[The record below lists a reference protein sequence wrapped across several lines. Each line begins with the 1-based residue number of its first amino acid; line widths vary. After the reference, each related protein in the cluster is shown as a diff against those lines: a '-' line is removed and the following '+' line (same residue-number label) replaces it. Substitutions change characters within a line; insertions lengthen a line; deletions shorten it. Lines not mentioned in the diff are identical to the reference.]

1 MGARAAITAGLAL
14 AFATVSGPARADFV
28 SEYRTYL
35 GKGQTEAAAA
45 HAEAR
50 RSEMPDDAQAQF
62 ALGTAQFLLAVEHLG
77 QGLHRYGLR
86 SEYDASFG
94 GLSGLPFLRLPVP
107 PNPEPEQVT
116 YEGLRAV
123 LYRFVEDLSVAEA
136 TLAGIPDVA
145 VDLPLDPAL
154 IRLDL
159 NGDGTGSED
168 ERLLRL
174 FAAVSGGG
182 GAGLETLPVDLDESD
197 VPWLQAYCHLLMA
210 MAEFPL
216 AHDWEAAFNVTFHNL
231 FPDSE
236 LPSSGIAAEVAQL
249 RKRLASLLDEKGR
262 PAYPRAPQKPKNMS
276 YRDWRESPEYQAYLE
291 SPEYRR
297 YREFRDTEDAMEF
310 GAIADLIAFVHLFN
324 WPVVEPE
331 RMANVRTH
339 LLSMIGLSRESW
351 RRIALETDNRNE
363 WIPKPVDQTGVF
375 ARMRVTSERVAGWH
389 LFLDE
394 FEAVLTGERLIPHW
408 RFFGRGVNVRKMFEE
423 PRRFDP
429 VLIAQG
435 AAVLPYLEEGKMVTG
450 ATVEEV
456 ARLMGRGFFAYFV
469 WFN

>member
-1 MGARAAITAGLAL
+1 MGARAAIISGLAL

-28 SEYRTYL
+28 SDYRTYL

-50 RSEMPDDAQAQF
+50 LSEMPEDAQAQF
-62 ALGTAQFLLAVEHLG
+62 ALGSAQFLLAVEHLA

-86 SEYDASFG
+86 PEYDASFG

-123 LYRFVEDLSVAEA
+123 LYRFVEDLSIAEA
-136 TLAGIPDVA
+136 TLAGIPDVP
-145 VDLPLDPAL
+145 VDLPLDLAL

-168 ERLLRL
+168 ERLLTL

-182 GAGLETLPVDLDESD
+182 GAGLGTLAVDFDESD

-216 AHDWEAAFNVTFHNL
+216 AHDWEAAFDTTFHNL
-231 FPDSE
+231 FPASE
-236 LPSSGIAAEVAQL
+236 LPSSEIAAEVTRL
-249 RKRLASLLDEKGR
+249 RKQLEGQR
-262 PAYPRAPQKPKNMS
+262 PRRPSAPAKPKDMS
-276 YRDWRESPEYQAYLE
+276 YPDWWQSPEYQAYLD

-297 YREFRDTEDAMEF
+297 YEEFRQTEQAMEI

-324 WPVVEPE
+324 WPVVEPD

-339 LLSMIGLSRESW
+339 FLSMVALSRESW

-375 ARMRVTSERVAGWH
+375 PRIRVTPERVKGWH

-408 RFFGRGVNVRKMFEE
+408 RFFGRGVNVRRMFEE
-423 PRRFDP
+423 PRTFDP
-429 VLIAQG
+429 VLIGQG
-435 AAVLPYLEEGKMVTG
+435 SAVLPYLEEGEMVTG
-450 ATVEEV
+450 DTVEEV
-456 ARLMGRGFFAYFV
+456 ARLMGRGFFAYFI

>member
-1 MGARAAITAGLAL
+1 MSARTAIIAGLAL
-14 AFATVSGPARADFV
+14 AFAAVSGPARADFV
-28 SEYRTYL
+28 SDYQAYL

-45 HAEAR
+45 HAGAR
-50 RSEMPDDAQAQF
+50 LSEMPGDAQAQF

-86 SEYDASFG
+86 SEYDASLG

-107 PNPEPEQVT
+107 ANPEPQQVT

-123 LYRFVEDLSVAEA
+123 LSRFVEDLSVAEA
-136 TLAGIPDVA
+136 TLAAIPDA
-145 VDLPLDPAL
+145 PVDLPLDLSL

-159 NGDGTGSED
+159 NGDGTGADE

-174 FAAVSGGG
+174 FAAVSGGR
-182 GAGLETLPVDLDESD
+182 GAGLGTLAVDFDESD

-216 AHDWEAAFNVTFHNL
+216 AHDWEAAFDATFHNL

-236 LPSSGIAAEVAQL
+236 LPSSEIAAEVAQL
-249 RKRLASLLDEKGR
+249 RKQLGGQR
-262 PAYPRAPQKPKNMS
+262 PPYPTAPEKPKDMS
-276 YRDWRESPEYQAYLE
+276 YPDWWESPEYQAYLN
-291 SPEYRR
+291 SPEYQR
-297 YREFRDTEDAMEF
+297 YQEFRKAEEAMEI
-310 GAIADLIAFVHLFN
+310 GAIADLIAFIHLFN
-324 WPVVEPE
+324 WPVVEPD

-339 LLSMIGLSRESW
+339 FLSMVALSRESW
-351 RRIALETDNRNE
+351 RRIALETDNRKE

-375 ARMRVTSERVAGWH
+375 ARMRVTSERVEGWN

-408 RFFGRGVNVRKMFEE
+408 RFLGRGVNLRRMFEE
-423 PRRFDP
+423 PRTFDP

-435 AAVLPYLEEGKMVTG
+435 SAVLPYLEEGEMVTG
-450 ATVEEV
+450 DTVEEV
-456 ARLMGRGFFAYFV
+456 SRLMGRGFFAYFV